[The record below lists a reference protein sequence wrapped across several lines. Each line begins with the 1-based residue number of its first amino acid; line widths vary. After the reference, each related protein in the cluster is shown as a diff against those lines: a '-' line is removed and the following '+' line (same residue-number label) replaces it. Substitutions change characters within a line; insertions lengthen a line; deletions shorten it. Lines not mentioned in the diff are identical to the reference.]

1 MSGLMGRSRGLWVL
15 GLSMALA
22 GGPPAPHADSQG
34 ARLFSFLAPSCSPQL
49 PSGALRTDAL
59 RSVTMRLRGGGKKAK
74 ERKSVAIPSRTTTT
88 APSGSHGEAGGSD
101 EIEYEGVVP
110 TDEISMGNDEDEWR
124 NPDYY
129 GSQVLPH
136 IHRLTP

>member
-1 MSGLMGRSRGLWVL
+1 
-15 GLSMALA
+15 
-22 GGPPAPHADSQG
+22 
-34 ARLFSFLAPSCSPQL
+34 
-49 PSGALRTDAL
+49 
-59 RSVTMRLRGGGKKAK
+59 MRLRGGGKKAK